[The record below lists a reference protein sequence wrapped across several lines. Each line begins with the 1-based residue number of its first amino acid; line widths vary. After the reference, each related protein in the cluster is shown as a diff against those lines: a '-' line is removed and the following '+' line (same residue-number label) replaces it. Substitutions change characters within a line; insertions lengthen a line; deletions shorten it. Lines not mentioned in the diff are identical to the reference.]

1 MIEVVQIPTE
11 QTTAMTDLML
21 AAVSFTAGAYLAGF
35 SRIAPQRSRIWA
47 LVCGG
52 TGAAAA
58 LGAIAHGVLLPPT
71 ATRLVWALIYLILAV
86 TVALFCMGALQDCT
100 NARVAR
106 RFAPFLF
113 LVAAIFFGY
122 SLIDPDNFL
131 PFVVFELVAMVA
143 SLCVYLW
150 LGVKQA
156 LQGAGLIALSIA
168 LTIVAASLQAT
179 GTASFTLIL
188 PFDHN
193 SVYHLLQIVAVVILV
208 TGLRAA
214 MDNR

>member
-1 MIEVVQIPTE
+1 MIEVVQVPTE
-11 QTTAMTDLML
+11 QTTAITDLML
-21 AAVSFTAGAYLAGF
+21 AAVSFIAGAYLARF
-35 SRIAPQRSRIWA
+35 SRIAPQRSRIWG

-58 LGAIAHGVLLPPT
+58 LGAVAHGVLLSPT
-71 ATRLVWALIYLILAV
+71 ATQLVWPLIYLILAG
-86 TVALFCMGALQDCT
+86 TVALFGMGALQDCT

-106 RFAPFLF
+106 RFAPLLF
-113 LVAAIFFGY
+113 LIAALFFGY

-150 LGVKQA
+150 LGVKQM
-156 LQGAGLIALSIA
+156 LKGAGLIALSIA
-168 LTIVAASLQAT
+168 LTIVAASIQAT
-179 GTASFTLIL
+179 ESARFTLL
-188 PFDHN
+188 MPFDHN

-208 TGLRAA
+208 AGLRVG
-214 MDNR
+214 MEDR